1 MHLKKI
7 MIVEDNT
14 MVAEDLRECLEGLG
28 YQISAVVASGEDAI
42 ERAELDIPDVTL
54 MDIHLRGAMDGI
66 EAANYIFTRLNIPV
80 VFLSAFSDRELL
92 ERAKRVGSFGY
103 LVKPFEERELYA
115 MLEMTLYKAE
125 AEKERRQMEARLR
138 QLQKMEAIGRM
149 AGGVAHHFNNMLAVV
164 LGNLEMAENSL
175 LTGAEVFEELAAAR
189 QAAHRAAAMSQLML
203 TFLGQQAGETRPL
216 DLSAMAAGQL
226 QLFRNDQAQGIML
239 EDHFAS
245 PGPVVQADA
254 TQLKHVLQTLVKN
267 AQESIEDPFEGR
279 VSISIA
285 DADASDISH
294 ENRFP
299 LDWQAADDRYACISV
314 TDTGRGMDATTISSI
329 FDPFFTDK
337 FTGRGLGLP
346 VSLGIIKAHKGCITV
361 DSQPGR
367 GSTFRVYL
375 PSAPGPSPDSQ
386 IISDPPPLALGP
398 KNTVLLVEDEPMV
411 RKMSALMLTH
421 LGLTVLEAQDGLE
434 AVALFRQKQDEI
446 ACVLCDLSMPRMNGW
461 ETISAL
467 RKLAPALPVI
477 LASGYDLA
485 HAMEGARDELPQA
498 FLSKPYSLAGLKDA
512 LARALT

>member
-1 MHLKKI
+1 MPPKKI

-14 MVAEDLRECLEGLG
+14 TVAEDIRECLEGLG
-28 YQISAVVASGEDAI
+28 YQISAVAASGEDAI
-42 ERAELDIPDVTL
+42 ERAGLDRPDATL

-80 VFLSAFSDRELL
+80 VFLSAFSDRKLL

-125 AEKERRQMEARLR
+125 VEKERQRMEARSG

-164 LGNLEMAENSL
+164 LGNLEMAENGL
-175 LTGAEVFEELAAAR
+175 LTGTEVSEELAAAR

-203 TFLGQQAGETRPL
+203 TFLGQQPGETRPL
-216 DLSAMAAGQL
+216 DLSEMAAGQL
-226 QLFRNDQAQGIML
+226 QVFHNDWVQGIVL
-239 EDHFAS
+239 EDHLAS

-254 TQLKHVLQTLVKN
+254 TQLKHVLQTLVEN
-267 AQESIEDPFEGR
+267 ARESIEIPSGGR
-279 VSISIA
+279 VSILTA
-285 DADASDISH
+285 DADASDISP
-294 ENRFP
+294 ENCFP
-299 LDWQAADDRYACISV
+299 LDWQATDDCYACIGV

-346 VSLGIIKAHKGCITV
+346 VSLGIIRAHKGCITV
-361 DSQPGR
+361 DSTPGQ

-375 PSAPGPSPDSQ
+375 PKAPAPPPDSQ
-386 IISDPPPLALGP
+386 NTPDPAPLALGQ
-398 KNTVLLVEDEPMV
+398 NTTVLLVEDEPMV

-421 LGLTVLEAQDGLE
+421 LGMTVMEAQDGLE
-434 AVALFRQKQDEI
+434 AVALFRRKQDEI

-461 ETISAL
+461 ETLSAL
-467 RKLAPALPVI
+467 RKLAPGLPVI
-477 LASGYDLA
+477 LASGYDLT
-485 HAMEGARDELPQA
+485 HAMEGARDELPHA